1 MNFSQDNQI
10 FSPTEKQSSDFHTLF
25 QIQAEAGVIE
35 KGFYRKL
42 KQYLKYIKWIP

>member
-10 FSPTEKQSSDFHTLF
+10 FSPTEKQNSNFHNLF
-25 QIQAEAGVIE
+25 QIQSEPGVIE

-42 KQYLKYIKWIP
+42 NKYLKYIKWIP